1 MNKIF
6 SFSIEG
12 RNQHKILSGG
22 RCKKPSP
29 LLTSI
34 LILSALGISPVRAQ
48 SDIAGDLQRLVDRPP
63 EDEIA
68 RVIENTCPQ
77 GEPENEPDFQRDC
90 DAVVNNQNVVPD
102 QVSEAISQVTPD
114 QAGVP
119 TDTSQTSVSIQAQN
133 VGSRLAAL
141 RAGVTG
147 ISIRE
152 LALDFNGQ
160 PISSEQLAGLSTAAM
175 GQRGGAASAD
185 TGFDF
190 GRLGI
195 FINGTIIFGDKD
207 RTSNQEGFD
216 FDTQG
221 VTAGLDYRFTDNF
234 VLGGAVGYLNNDIDL
249 DADGGELDADG
260 YSFTLYSTYYH
271 ADKFYIDGSVTYGY
285 NDYDQERNIRYTLP
299 PTANSES
306 AEVDQTMS
314 ADYDS
319 DHWDLTLGAGYEF
332 NWREWTFGP
341 IGQLEYI
348 DVDIDDYREQESN
361 PDADGSGWPVEI
373 DSQDFESFTLS
384 LGGQASYAWSQSWGV
399 LVPQARFEWVHEF
412 EDDPVVVTGRFIKA
426 TTDDEFGP
434 VDFAFSADEPDENY
448 FIVGAGL
455 SAVLP
460 RGKSLFVH
468 YQTVLGFEDL
478 DHHSVN
484 AGLRWEF

>member
-1 MNKIF
+1 MVGISSAKAQ
-6 SFSIEG
+6 SPIEG
-12 RNQHKILSGG
+12 E
-22 RCKKPSP
+22 
-29 LLTSI
+29 
-34 LILSALGISPVRAQ
+34 
-48 SDIAGDLQRLVDRPP
+48 LQPRVDRPP
-63 EDEIA
+63 EVEIA

-77 GEPENEPDFQRDC
+77 GTPENEPDFQRDC
-90 DAVVNNQNVVPD
+90 DAVVSNSNVVPD
-102 QVSEAISQVTPD
+102 QVGEAISQVTPD
-114 QAGVP
+114 QTGVP
-119 TDTSQTSVSIQAQN
+119 TDVSQTSVSIQAQN

-141 RAGVTG
+141 RAGVAG
-147 ISIRE
+147 ISVRG
-152 LALDFNGQ
+152 LAFDFNGQ
-160 PISSEQLAGLSTAAM
+160 PIAGEQLVGLSQAAM

-207 RTSNQEGFD
+207 RSENQDGFD

-221 VTAGLDYRFTDNF
+221 ITAGLDYRFTDSF
-234 VLGGAVGYLNNDIDL
+234 ILGGAVGYMNSDIDM
-249 DADGGELDADG
+249 DAAGGELDADG
-260 YSFTLYSTYYH
+260 YNFTLYSTYYH
-271 ADKFYIDGSVTYGY
+271 ADRFYVDGSLTYGH
-285 NDYDQERNIRYTLP
+285 NDYEQERNIRYTIDGV
-299 PTANSES
+299 

-314 ADYDS
+314 ADYDG
-319 DHWDLTLGAGYEF
+319 DHWDLVLGAGYEF
-332 NWREWTFGP
+332 DWQEWTFGP
-341 IGQLEYI
+341 VGRLEYI
-348 DVDIDDYREQESN
+348 DVDIDDYRERESN

-373 DSQDFESFTLS
+373 DGQDFESFTLS
-384 LGGQASYAWSQSWGV
+384 LGGQVSYAWSQSWGI

-412 EDDPVVVTGRFIKA
+412 EDDPVAITGRFIKA

-434 VDFAFSADEPDENY
+434 VDFAFSADKPDENY

-460 RGKSLFVH
+460 QGRSLFIH